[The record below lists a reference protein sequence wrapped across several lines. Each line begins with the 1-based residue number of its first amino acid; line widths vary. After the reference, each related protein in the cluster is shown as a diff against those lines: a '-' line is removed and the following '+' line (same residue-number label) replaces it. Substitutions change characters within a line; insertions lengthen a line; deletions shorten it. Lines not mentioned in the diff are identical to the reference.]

1 MNYIAYKIAWM
12 LLLLGS
18 LNLAYAQKETPP
30 EGGTPKDF
38 TLPEKEEGT
47 LDNGM
52 AYTMVPYGAIPK
64 VQVNLIIKTGNV
76 HEKADQV
83 WLADLTGDL
92 MREGTTSMSNQELSV
107 KMAHMGGELNINVGS
122 NATTISGNVLSEFA
136 PDLIRLISDV
146 VQNPAFPASEID
158 RLKNDLQRQLSVQS
172 NTPQAQAQSK
182 FFALMYPDHPY
193 GRIFPTADM
202 IDSYD
207 LELVKQF
214 YQDNFGAKRSVL
226 YVVGQFDKDA
236 AATAIEES
244 FKSWVAGPEPTYPDT
259 PLAAAKDVSITDRPG
274 APQSTLMIGLPVPG
288 PDNQD
293 YISMSVMNAL
303 LGGSFASR
311 ITSNI
316 REDKGYTYS
325 PSSSIS
331 NRIGGSLWFEM
342 ADVTTE
348 HTQASL
354 DEIRKEIE
362 RLQQEAPGK
371 EELEGIQNYQAGI
384 FVLQNSSLG
393 GIIGQLNFL
402 DQYNLPDSF
411 LTNYVQNIYAVTPE
425 KVKEMTDKYLD
436 PDKMTLVI
444 VGDKSKIEQQIEG
457 AQFQPK

>member
-1 MNYIAYKIAWM
+1 MKNVIHQISFV
-12 LLLLGS
+12 LFLLGS
-18 LNLAYAQKETPP
+18 LQLAYAQKETPP
-30 EGGTPKDF
+30 AGGTPKDF
-38 TLPEKEEGT
+38 QLPEKETGSLE
-47 LDNGM
+47 NGM
-52 AYTMVPYGAIPK
+52 EYIMVPYGDIPK
-64 VQVNLIIKTGNV
+64 VQVTLVIKTGNIN
-76 HEKADQV
+76 EEADQV
-83 WLADLTGDL
+83 WLADLMGKL
-92 MREGTTSMSNQELSV
+92 MKEGTTSLSSQELSV

-122 NATTISGNVLSEFA
+122 TTSISGSVLSEFA
-136 PDLIRLISDV
+136 PELIALISDV
-146 VQNPAFPASEID
+146 VQHPAFPASEID

-172 NTPQAQAQSK
+172 NTPQAQAQSR

-193 GRIFPTADM
+193 GRVFPTSEM
-202 IDSYD
+202 IDSFTLD
-207 LELVKQF
+207 MVKQF
-214 YQDNFGAKRSVL
+214 YEDNFGAKRGVL
-226 YVVGQFDKDA
+226 YVVGQFEKSEVA
-236 AATAIEES
+236 SVIQKS
-244 FKSWVAGPEPTYPDT
+244 FQSWQPGPEPNYPEVIV
-259 PLAAAKDVSITDRPG
+259 ASGKDVSITDRPG
-274 APQSTLMIGLPVPG
+274 APQSTLMIGLPVPS
-288 PDNQD
+288 PNNPD
-293 YISMSVMNAL
+293 YISMTVMNSL

-325 PSSSIS
+325 PHSALS
-331 NRIGGSLWFEM
+331 NRKGASLWYEQ

-348 HTQASL
+348 YTQASL

-402 DQYNLPDSF
+402 DQYNLPDTF

-425 KVKEMTDKYLD
+425 EVKEMTEKYLD

-457 AQFQPK
+457 AQYQPR